1 MIAAFHDRSMRL
13 LAAGLGGLALGAL
26 PSTAGNLPMLV
37 AGAWALAE
45 QRSEL
50 TANWLVANYGQ
61 PTVTPSYPTVGDF
74 APGHWSVATNT
85 SDWRGGFW
93 PGTLWLL
100 AQRTGSATWRQR
112 AIDWSAPLATSTNID
127 HDIGFITLNSLG
139 KGWLYHDDLSD
150 PGGAYRAFAKAAITT
165 AATKLD
171 SRFNKP
177 NTGGTP
183 VPAGFTRSWNSP
195 FEDPYPV
202 CIDNLMNLEVL
213 FLAYELNGRQPAQRP
228 WFDHAL
234 AHARN
239 SIARHL
245 RPNGST
251 YHVVK
256 HFESGTHLGEIERK
270 STRQGYAHE
279 TTWSRGEAWAIY
291 GFTAAYRHA
300 RLDPATNASDLLAA
314 AEATAG
320 YFLDHLPSNYTADSY
335 NHRAGDFVPPSDF
348 DAALGE
354 PAGSWNDANNNYNS
368 TTGTG
373 LGDRKPALLSF
384 TARDSSAAAIAASG
398 LIDLSGHATSQA
410 NRTRYLSAAENI
422 IECLITY
429 DGQDSGTAPDYLC
442 AAAETTNPGIL
453 KLGCVQWNDPNR
465 SVVYGDF
472 YFLEAL
478 ARYEALL
485 ARKLLVETQHCTRT
499 QTDAVFEFEITAPS
513 LIFRVE
519 RSPDLTA
526 GSWTTVAA
534 KTGAGPWS
542 GIDPATEELLP
553 NGHIRV
559 KITEPASAARKF
571 FRILTRSVG
580 GGGP

>member
-1 MIAAFHDRSMRL
+1 M
-13 LAAGLGGLALGAL
+13 
-26 PSTAGNLPMLV
+26 
-37 AGAWALAE
+37 
-45 QRSEL
+45 
-50 TANWLVANYGQ
+50 
-61 PTVTPSYPTVGDF
+61 TPNYPTNGDT
-74 APGHWSVATNT
+74 ATGHWLVATNT
-85 SDWRGGFW
+85 SDWRSGFW

-112 AIDWSAPLATSTNID
+112 ATDWSAPLATSTNID

-150 PGGAYRAFAKAAITT
+150 PGGTYRAFAKAEITT
-165 AATKLD
+165 AAAKLD

-183 VPAGFTRSWNSP
+183 VPAGLTRSWNSP

-213 FLAYELNGRQPAQRP
+213 FLGYELNGSQPAQRP

-234 AHARN
+234 THARN

-245 RPNGST
+245 RPSGST
-251 YHVVK
+251 YHVVR
-256 HFESGTHLGEIERK
+256 HFESGTRIGEIERK
-270 STRQGYAHE
+270 KTVQGYAHE
-279 TTWSRGEAWAIY
+279 STWSRGQAWAIY

-300 RLDPATNASDLLAA
+300 RLDPATNASDVLAA

-320 YFLDHLPSNYTADSY
+320 YFLDHLPSVYTADPY
-335 NHRAGDFVPPSDF
+335 NFRAGDLVPPSDF

-354 PAGSWNDANNNYNS
+354 PAGSWNDANNNYNA
-368 TTGTG
+368 TTGIG
-373 LGDRKPALLSF
+373 LGDRKQALLSF

-398 LIDLSGHATSQA
+398 LIDLSGFATTPA
-410 NRTRYLSAAENI
+410 NRTRYLAAAEDI
-422 IECLITY
+422 LECLITY
-429 DGQDSGTAPDYLC
+429 DGQDAGTAPDYLC
-442 AAAETTNPGIL
+442 AAADTANPGIL
-453 KLGCVQWNDPNR
+453 KNGSVRWNDPNL
-465 SVVYGDF
+465 SLIYGDF

-485 ARKLLVETQHCTRT
+485 ARTLLMQTQQCTRT
-499 QTDAVFEFEITAPS
+499 QAVVRLEFEITGPS

-519 RSPDLTA
+519 RSPNLTE

-534 KTGAGPWS
+534 KTGSGPWS
-542 GIDPATEELLP
+542 GIDPATEEFLP
-553 NGHIRV
+553 NGHVRV
-559 KITEPASAARKF
+559 IITEPASAARGF